1 MSITEGKSY
10 LKDLKERLDKPECF
24 SERLCPGPN
33 TLTWDLEICE
43 REERGGWSGDPVF
56 FCIFKILGIK
66 QGCIP
71 KTSPGSILKVCGG
84 SSGGG

>member
-43 REERGGWSGDPVF
+43 REERGGGQVTLFSFAFSKYWG
-56 FCIFKILGIK
+56 
-66 QGCIP
+66 
-71 KTSPGSILKVCGG
+71 
-84 SSGGG
+84 